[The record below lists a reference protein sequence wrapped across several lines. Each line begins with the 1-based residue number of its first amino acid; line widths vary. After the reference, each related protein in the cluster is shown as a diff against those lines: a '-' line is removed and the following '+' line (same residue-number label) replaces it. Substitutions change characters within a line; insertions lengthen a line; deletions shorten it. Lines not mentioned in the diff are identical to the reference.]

1 MKRSAF
7 ILLLLLPLLPVRAQ
21 EAVKDT
27 FDCGERV
34 QIAATPLPGYR
45 FVSWSDGDTA
55 RVRWVDVDGPIE
67 LTAHFEVECTD
78 GIVPVVIINDWI
90 AAVNRRELMDEG
102 LIDESFPEDK
112 VRWYRQ
118 GADQPVANGFTLMI
132 GTTDHLNNYYVEV
145 DIDEQ
150 TAKKNFFCSP
160 TMRGYPYP
168 PTDLEPVTGN
178 MLPIK
183 YIENEII
190 IIERNGRRYTATGQ
204 LLKNEE

>member
-67 LTAHFEVECTD
+67 LTAHFEVICSE
-78 GIVPVVIINDWI
+78 GVVPVVIINDWI
-90 AAVNRRELMDEG
+90 AAVNRREMMDKG
-102 LIDESFPEDK
+102 LIAESYPEDK
-112 VRWYRQ
+112 VRWYRN
-118 GADQPVANGFTLMI
+118 GVPNPVAYGFSLVINTE
-132 GTTDHLNNYYVEV
+132 DHLRNYYVEM

-150 TAKKNFFCSP
+150 VAKKNFFCSP
-160 TMRGYPYP
+160 ILRGYPYP
-168 PTDLEPVTGN
+168 PTALEPVTRDL
-178 MLPIK
+178 LPIK

-190 IIERNGRRYTATGQ
+190 IIERNGRRYTTTGQ
-204 LLKNEE
+204 LLE

>member
-7 ILLLLLPLLPVRAQ
+7 ILLFLLSLSTIARAQ

-67 LTAHFEVECTD
+67 LTAHFEVICSE
-78 GIVPVVIINDWI
+78 GVVPVVIINDWI
-90 AAVNRRELMDEG
+90 AAVNRREMMDKG
-102 LIDESFPEDK
+102 LIAESYPEDK
-112 VRWYRQ
+112 VRWYRN
-118 GADQPVANGFTLMI
+118 GVPNPVAYGFSLLINTE
-132 GTTDHLNNYYVEV
+132 DHLRNYYVEM

-150 TAKKNFFCSP
+150 VAKKNFFCSP

-168 PTDLEPVTGN
+168 PTALEPVTKDL
-178 MLPIK
+178 LPIK

-190 IIERNGRRYTATGQ
+190 IIERNGRRYTTTGQ
-204 LLKNEE
+204 LLE

>member
-7 ILLLLLPLLPVRAQ
+7 ILLLLLPLLSVRAQ

-67 LTAHFEVECTD
+67 LTAHFEVICSE
-78 GIVPVVIINDWI
+78 GVVPVVIINDWI
-90 AAVNRRELMDEG
+90 AAVNRREMMDKG
-102 LIDESFPEDK
+102 LIAESYPEDK
-112 VRWYRQ
+112 VRWYRN
-118 GADQPVANGFTLMI
+118 GVPNPVAYGFSLLINTE
-132 GTTDHLNNYYVEV
+132 DHLRNYYVEL

-150 TAKKNFFCSP
+150 VAKKNFFCSP
-160 TMRGYPYP
+160 TMRGYPYS
-168 PTDLEPVTGN
+168 PTVLEPVTKDL
-178 MLPIK
+178 LPIK

-190 IIERNGRRYTATGQ
+190 IIERNGRRYTTTGQ
-204 LLKNEE
+204 LLE